1 MHIGVEPV
9 PNICVEL
16 RGYAAGEGPDEKC
29 AFRDVGT
36 NTPSMAGCS
45 SNGSWDPSDAP
56 PKFRQMQR
64 TGDPAGSFAFVTPE
78 SGLVLV
84 LAAYSHGG
92 DYPTAVRF
100 LQHRAGDDSTAAAE
114 QHRRHVTPGVESG
127 RLEVR
132 INLSESTDMPEL
144 LPWSASAR
152 ENDHSPC
159 ALDDAVDF
167 EDGSARLGGT
177 RVVPLSTS
185 SSALQF
191 VPGWVNHDVTSGN
204 TPADSGI
211 HRNSIAR
218 EGFDGR
224 DTATGLQQLAALLR
238 PSCLNYGQQR
248 AGLWEANAAVC
259 AIFYSALETEQAH
272 ESIAHNLVAFV
283 EQVRYNLGIRGIAE
297 VAVAFGGILVLLS
310 MIIFCFFRDS
320 RSTSEDRY
328 GPIHYAG
335 SSSQDM
341 SDTMV
346 GAFDGSIGGISQLAI
361 AAPNHLAESNAMATE
376 TGRGDAWGRPK
387 RVVANTTDG
396 TDEFDAFSSMFSTL
410 DETSRRNVETK
421 GMSSVGPP
429 QQGWIRDNYVVFEQ

>member
-1 MHIGVEPV
+1 MHIGAESV

-100 LQHRAGDDSTAAAE
+100 LQHRAGDGSTATAE

-144 LPWSASAR
+144 LSWSASAR

-159 ALDDAVDF
+159 AVDGAIDF
-167 EDGSARLGGT
+167 EDVSARWGST

-211 HRNSIAR
+211 HRHSIAR
-218 EGFDGR
+218 EGFDDG
-224 DTATGLQQLAALLR
+224 DPATGLQQLAALLR

-259 AIFYSALETEQAH
+259 AIFHSSLEREQAH
-272 ESIAHNLVAFV
+272 EGIVQNLVEFL

-297 VAVAFGGILVLLS
+297 AAIAFGGILVLVYMLVS
-310 MIIFCFFRDS
+310 CFFRKS
-320 RSTSEDRY
+320 STSEDGY
-328 GPIHYAG
+328 GHIDYAG
-335 SSSQDM
+335 SSSQDV
-341 SDTMV
+341 SNTMV
-346 GAFDGSIGGISQLAI
+346 GAFDSSIGEVSQLAI
-361 AAPNHLAESNAMATE
+361 AAPSHLAESNAML
-376 TGRGDAWGRPK
+376 TGNRRSDTWGRPK

-421 GMSSVGPP
+421 GMSSVRPP